1 MDDGPA
7 GQDAVTCGV
16 QDGVAVVTL
25 NRPERL
31 NALRG
36 RDLAAL
42 GRLYAAL
49 DKDDDVTVIVLTGAG
64 RAFCS
69 GADLA
74 RDRSAFAAPAQGA
87 AYRSS
92 PLRPLA
98 FQLRKPVVAAVNGHA
113 IGLGMTLALHC
124 DLRFMAAEAKW
135 GVVQNRRGVVPDA
148 LSHWT
153 LTRAVGL
160 AAAAEILL
168 GGQLLP
174 GSEALRLR
182 VASRVLPADEV
193 LPAALTW
200 AREVARESSPM
211 SLALSKRILW
221 AAADGTMELIDD
233 LESEAH
239 RLLMGR
245 PDSLEGGRAALQKR
259 SPEWTSRVGADWPED
274 GPLSG
279 LPPEE

>member
-1 MDDGPA
+1 MNSPDVGSI
-7 GQDAVTCGV
+7 TCEV

-42 GRLYAAL
+42 GRTYAGL
-49 DKDDDVTVIVLTGAG
+49 DKDDDVHVVVLTGAG

-74 RDRSAFAAPAQGA
+74 REKDAFAAPAQGSH
-87 AYRSS
+87 YRSS
-92 PLRPLA
+92 PPRPLA

-124 DLRFMAAEAKW
+124 DLRFMSAEAKW

-148 LSHWT
+148 VSHWT

-160 AAAAEILL
+160 AASAEILL
-168 GGQLLP
+168 GGQLFT
-174 GSEALRLR
+174 GTDALRLR
-182 VASRVLPADEV
+182 VASRVLPAEEV
-193 LPAALTW
+193 LPAAVSW
-200 AREVARESSPM
+200 AREVAREASPM

-221 AAADGTMELIDD
+221 AAADGSMELIDE

-245 PDSLEGGRAALQKR
+245 PDSIEGGRAALQKR
-259 SPEWTSRVGADWPED
+259 PPVWSSRVTEDWPAG
-274 GPLSG
+274 GPLRA

>member
-1 MDDGPA
+1 MTTSEATPILCD
-7 GQDAVTCGV
+7 VS
-16 QDGVAVVTL
+16 DGVAVVTL
-25 NRPERL
+25 NRPDRL

-42 GRLYAAL
+42 GHLYAAL
-49 DKDDDVTVIVLTGAG
+49 DKDDEVIVIVLTGAG

-74 RDRSAFAAPAQGA
+74 RDREAFAAPAQGS

-92 PLRPLA
+92 PMRPLA

-113 IGLGMTLALHC
+113 IGLGMTLAMHC
-124 DLRFMAAEAKW
+124 DLRFIAQEAKW

-148 LSHWT
+148 ISHWT

-168 GGQLLP
+168 GGGLFT
-174 GSEALRLR
+174 GADALRLR
-182 VASRVLPADEV
+182 VASAVLPADDV
-193 LPAALTW
+193 LPAALDW
-200 AREVARESSPM
+200 AREVAREGSPM

-221 AAADGTMELIDD
+221 AAADGTMDLIDN

-239 RLLMGR
+239 RILMGR
-245 PDSLEGGRAALQKR
+245 PDALEGGKAVLQKR
-259 SPEWTSRVGADWPED
+259 SPVWESHVTRDWPRE
-274 GPLSG
+274 GPLSP